1 MRLSRIALTLAV
13 ALMAA
18 PAAAAQSA
26 PGQAVAKTLVNVDR
40 QGLAVQG
47 YDPVAFHTQ
56 RAALKG
62 DPAITATHL
71 GATYRFASAANK
83 AAFEADPARYA
94 PAYGGYCAYGVSQ
107 GGLFPVDIA
116 TAQILDGR
124 LILNKTPRV
133 RELFDRDPQGRIRL
147 AETEWPDLVAKHGKA
162 RP

>member
-1 MRLSRIALTLAV
+1 MRSSRLALALA
-13 ALMAA
+13 AA
-18 PAAAAQSA
+18 IGLAPSAAAQSV
-26 PGQAVAKTLVNVDR
+26 PGQAAAKTLVNVDR

-62 DPAITATHL
+62 DPAITVIHL

-83 AAFEADPARYA
+83 VAFEADPARYA

-107 GGLFPVDIA
+107 GGLFPVDIT

-124 LILNKTPRV
+124 LILNKTPQV
-133 RELFDRDPQGRIRL
+133 RELFDRDPRGRIRL
-147 AETEWPDLVAKHGKA
+147 AEKEWPDLVAKHGKA